1 MGTWGPDSFEND
13 DAKEW
18 AAAYREMGIFVAKS
32 TMEVALGDFK
42 TGGLRANVACRAVA
56 AVEAVAFALG
66 RGSADAADAFA
77 GAPDANLAE
86 AEALLP
92 MTEEVLAAVTGGSEL
107 SIQWS
112 EAGSGEHAK
121 WTAAMA
127 DLQARVS
134 GVAAAPAHAASVDE
148 APAQAAPSHSA
159 PSDADPAEVLAAIQQ
174 LGDELQVVR
183 KEMRAGMTELAKR
196 IGALSE

>member
-42 TGGLRANVACRAVA
+42 NGALRADVACRAVA

-66 RGSADAADAFA
+66 RGSTGAAEVFA
-77 GAPDANLAE
+77 GAPEADRAE
-86 AEALLP
+86 AEALLA
-92 MTEEVLAAVTGGSEL
+92 MTEDVLAAVSGGSEL
-107 SIQWS
+107 SILWT
-112 EAGSGEHAK
+112 EAGPGEQAK

-134 GVAAAPAHAASVDE
+134 GVSAEPVVAPEAPQTAAA
-148 APAQAAPSHSA
+148 AQPVQSG
-159 PSDADPAEVLAAIQQ
+159 ADQAELLAAIEQ
-174 LGDELQVVR
+174 LGAELQVVR

>member
-42 TGGLRANVACRAVA
+42 TGGLRADVAARAVA

-66 RGSADAADAFA
+66 RGSSAAAEAFA
-77 GAPDANLAE
+77 GAPDADRAE
-86 AEALLP
+86 AEALIP
-92 MTEEVLAAVTGGSEL
+92 MTEEVLAAVSGGSEL
-107 SIQWS
+107 SMQWT
-112 EAGSGEHAK
+112 EAGSGELGK

-134 GVAAAPAHAASVDE
+134 GAVAAPSGAPVAD
-148 APAQAAPSHSA
+148 APAQAAATSQP
-159 PSDADPAEVLAAIQQ
+159 PLNTADQAELLAAIQQ
-174 LGDELQVVR
+174 LGEELQIVR